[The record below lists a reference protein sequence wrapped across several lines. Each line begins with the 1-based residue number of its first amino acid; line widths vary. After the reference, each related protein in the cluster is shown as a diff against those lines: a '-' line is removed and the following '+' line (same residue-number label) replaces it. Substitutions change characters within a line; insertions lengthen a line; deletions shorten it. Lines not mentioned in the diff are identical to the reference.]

1 MLFFV
6 RTKVSKG
13 IDVNKTSA
21 SLYFFNYSVRFQP
34 NVCNSCHDLLMM
46 SMNLSDIA
54 TLNIKCSDYR
64 CIISLISK
72 IEAIKLMQNANLTE
86 KSGTL

>member
-1 MLFFV
+1 
-6 RTKVSKG
+6 
-13 IDVNKTSA
+13 
-21 SLYFFNYSVRFQP
+21 
-34 NVCNSCHDLLMM
+34 MM

-54 TLNIKCSDYR
+54 ILSIEGSDYH

-72 IEAIKLMQNANLTE
+72 SEAINLMQNANLFE